1 MLCSD
6 TDNEVGGEILFNP
19 FNTCD
24 TDIKVKSMLFR
35 LLSGE
40 KYETVQSHVKVWH
53 FENSVLPRSSP
64 EVGFKPQLSYENIE
78 NEYQDELGINIFAN
92 FHKKS
97 DCTA

>member
-19 FNTCD
+19 FNTCH

-53 FENSVLPRSSP
+53 FENGVLPRSSP

-78 NEYQDELGINIFAN
+78 NEYQDEFGVN
-92 FHKKS
+92 FLLAYS
-97 DCTA
+97 QEIDTQ